1 MLATSNVIAFI
12 ATEDRAEARGF
23 YQEKLGL
30 RLVSEDPFACV
41 FDANGIMLR
50 LVTVKQRAPAPYTVL
65 GWEVPDIVASAEQLA
80 AAGVKFETFP
90 GLEQDGAGVWTAP
103 GGNKIAWFKDPD
115 GNVLSISQHGSPHP
129 SNP

>member
-1 MLATSNVIAFI
+1 MLATSNLIAFI
-12 ATEDRAEARGF
+12 ASQDRTQARSF

-50 LVTVKQRAPAPYTVL
+50 LVGVKQHAPAPYTVL
-65 GWEVPDIVASAEQLA
+65 GWEVADIA
-80 AAGVKFETFP
+80 ATARQMTEAGVKFETFP
-90 GLEQDGAGVWTAP
+90 GLEQDAGGIWTAP

-115 GNVLSISQHGSPHP
+115 GNILSISQHTAE
-129 SNP
+129 